1 MSLLTVKEAS
11 KILGVHENS
20 VRNLDRK
27 GLIKSY
33 RDHRHYRMF
42 DLNDVLRL
50 KEERER
56 LELKE
61 SSFKGSTLLTR
72 GGKLIGLNNR
82 E

>member
-1 MSLLTVKEAS
+1 MSVLTVKQAS

-20 VRNLDRK
+20 MRNFDRR

-33 RDHRHYRMF
+33 RDHRRYRMF

-72 GGKLIGLNNR
+72 RGERLIESN
-82 E
+82 